1 MVARVYGPVRAAGVR
16 VEELDT
22 EKPIQEAA
30 LGVTGYVGALEKGP
44 KNKLISVYGKRD
56 FQRKCGGR
64 IPESLLPDCVQDFFD
79 HSEGAGEVHLIR
91 TTDGTDVAAEKYLY
105 ARRLTAGALRI
116 PIAKITADNGGK
128 WGGWA
133 KILGDNALLIGAFT
147 ATTLTTGKTMLL
159 DEWKGGYLKL
169 DAVTSKVYK
178 VIGNTTAGVVTIESD
193 ENMLTDLGT
202 PPPADLG
209 YTLYRENLGKCVSLE
224 IGNDDAEPLDRF
236 WLKVYVDGSP
246 VKVYEHLSIDPTDER
261 YIKKV
266 IEDDDNNWE
275 IDITWLW
282 TGGVHSD
289 IRPGWCGIVSS
300 LTATVLN
307 VTPFRTKV
315 TSPTS
320 ANPTV
325 ALGAL
330 TSVMKWEDKLTVT
343 VGVLPAFAVTSTKF
357 GALGAGA
364 IGAAFTPNTAFLPPF
379 TVTNGATPLAPGDVI
394 EIEYTPFQ
402 PDALKGGKLY
412 PKISVLDKVFP
423 ITSNTVDT
431 ITVIGDMTGCAVL
444 GDEWMVVAPMELE
457 GGYDGLSALADAHF
471 LPALDV
477 STSYF
482 NDLRGQNK
490 GLVKLAAPG
499 RTSSTV
505 QKAGMSFAEAN
516 SWQWRIEVPYATTTE
531 DGALAFVNS
540 TLGRN
545 DFGVV
550 CFPSFVYVSDPD
562 KPDLLKLIPETG
574 AIHGR
579 EAKVA
584 TTYLGY
590 HRAEAGVV
598 ATLPRIKRLP
608 TAERLD
614 EERLNP
620 AGIAVIKKIKGNY
633 MVWGD
638 RTVSLDPGWSWK
650 HQREQMSHYI
660 NTLREQF
667 EWAIFDINDTVSDM
681 PVATAL
687 MAYFY
692 GEYQKRALNN
702 DYAFKEAC
710 SIKMDG
716 SINTALTRAAGDKIS
731 EIKLRLANVTE
742 RLVLRIGKAGVFE
755 AVFSG

>member
-1 MVARVYGPVRAAGVR
+1 VRAAGVR

-22 EKPIQEAA
+22 EKPIAEAA

-44 KNKLISVYGKRD
+44 KNKLISMYGKRD

-64 IPESLLPDCVQDFFD
+64 IAESLLPDAVQDFFD

-91 TTDGTDVAAEKYLY
+91 TTDGTDVAAERYIY
-105 ARRLTAGALRI
+105 ARRMTAGGGRF
-116 PIAKITADNGGK
+116 PIAKISADNGGK

-133 KILGDNALLIGAFT
+133 KILGDNSLAIGAFT

-169 DAVTSKVYK
+169 DFVTSKVYK
-178 VIGNTTAGVVTIESD
+178 VLGNTTAGVITIESD
-193 ENMLTDLGT
+193 QNMLTDLGT

-209 YTLYRENLGKCVSLE
+209 YTLYRENLGKAVSIE
-224 IGNDDAEPLDRF
+224 FGNDDAEPLDRF
-236 WLKVYVDGSP
+236 WMKVYVDGSP
-246 VKVYEHLSIDPTDER
+246 VKVYERLSVDPTDER
-261 YIKKV
+261 YMKKV
-266 IEDDDNNWE
+266 IEDDDDNWE
-275 IDITWLW
+275 IDISWLW
-282 TGGVHSD
+282 TGGSLSD
-289 IRPGWCGIVSS
+289 IRPGFCGFVNA
-300 LTATVLN
+300 LTATELTVN
-307 VTPFRTKV
+307 PFFWAT

-320 ANPTV
+320 ANPVVT
-325 ALGAL
+325 LGAL
-330 TSVMKWEDKLTVT
+330 TSLMKWEDTITVT
-343 VGVLPAFAVTSTKF
+343 VGVLPAFTATSAKF
-357 GALGAGA
+357 GSLGPAGS
-364 IGAAFTPNTAFLPPF
+364 IGVAYTPTTPFLPPF
-379 TVTNGATPLAPGDVI
+379 TVTNGATPLAPGDVVTI
-394 EIEYTPFQ
+394 QYTPFA

-412 PKISVLDKVFP
+412 PKISTLDKVFP
-423 ITSNTVDT
+423 ITGNTVNT
-431 ITVIGDMTGCAVL
+431 ITVIGDMTGLAVA
-444 GDEWMVVAPMELE
+444 GDEWMVTAPQELM
-457 GGYDGLSALADAHF
+457 GGYDGLSALSDAHF
-471 LPALDV
+471 LPALDP
-477 STSYF
+477 SLSYF

-499 RTSSTV
+499 KTSSV
-505 QKAGMSFAEAN
+505 IQKAGLAFAEAN
-516 SWQWRIEVPYATTTE
+516 SWQWRIEVPYATITE
-531 DGALAFVNS
+531 DGCLNFVNN

-550 CFPSFVYVSDPD
+550 CFPSFIYVADPD
-562 KPDLLKLIPETG
+562 KPDILKLISETG

-584 TTYLGY
+584 TTYQGY

-598 ATLPRIKRLP
+598 ATLPRIKKLP

-638 RTVSLDPGWSWK
+638 RTISLDPGWAFK

-667 EWAIFDINDTVSDM
+667 EWAIFDINDALSDTPIM
-681 PVATAL
+681 TSL

-692 GEYQKRALNN
+692 AEYQHRALNN
-702 DYAFKEAC
+702 DYPFKEAC

-716 SINTALTRAAGDKIS
+716 SINTVLTRTAGDKIA